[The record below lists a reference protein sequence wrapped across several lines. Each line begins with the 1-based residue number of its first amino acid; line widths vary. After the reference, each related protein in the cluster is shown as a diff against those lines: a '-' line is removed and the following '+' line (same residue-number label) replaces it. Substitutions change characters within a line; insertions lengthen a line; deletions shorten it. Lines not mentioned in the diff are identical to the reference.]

1 MRRLLRG
8 VAALLGLALVA
19 VLGASLWLLR
29 SAGGQELS
37 GEWTLPAL
45 SAPVTVT
52 FDGLGIPT
60 VVAGSELDAF
70 RAQGYL
76 HARERLWQMELFRR
90 VAEGRLSEV
99 LGEQALDSDRFLR
112 TLGMRR
118 AADRALDSLDPGVL
132 EVLEAYTE
140 GVNAAL
146 DGWRG
151 PLPPEFVILRIRPE
165 PWTVGAI
172 VAMEKIMAWDLA
184 DYQETLALA
193 RARPRLDDRGWEVVQ
208 PAYPGDGLTI
218 LEDGPGPAVARP
230 APAAGGGGAPTA
242 APGTARHPGPS
253 LDLLDASGPPA
264 LAAALLEAAGAV
276 RASNSWV
283 LGGTRSRSGRPL
295 LANDM
300 HLGLNV
306 PTLWY
311 LVALQAPGLHVAG
324 MSLPGGPGVVAGRTR
339 GVAWGFTNAYVDD
352 SDLFIERVDPGDPT
366 RYLVPGGS
374 EPFRVRRELIQV
386 RGRSAPDTLE
396 VRETRNGPVISA
408 VVPLPGDELLSLR
421 WSGHD
426 PAPTQSALLGMNRAE
441 DAGAFLEALRNF
453 RNPHQ
458 NVVFADTAGTFGYWM
473 AGRVPRRR
481 SGSPP
486 LVPVPGW
493 TGEHDWEGYIP
504 FEEHPHALNPE
515 QGYVVTANNRQGW
528 DPVSTQISGGSWAP
542 PYRAER
548 IREGI
553 LATPIHDTTSM
564 RTLQMDRVDRFALRH
579 RSRAVEA
586 FRGEGFG
593 AEAGLLEGWDGDTGP
608 DRMEPTLFYV
618 WMEAFR
624 AGVAASV
631 YRDGSPGFFPSEALE
646 RALARLAEEE
656 LASMAGRA
664 AREAMEAL
672 AGGVPPWGEVHHLV
686 LEHPLAAV
694 PVLGRVAGFHRG
706 RHPVGGSRAT
716 VNVAAF
722 TRRVPPLEVRNGA
735 SQRHVTDLADP
746 DGIGWFIL
754 PGGQSGLPRS
764 RHALD
769 QLPLWLD
776 GGLVPLHTS
785 SPAPPGRAAGEG
797 ARTLTL
803 RPIPR
808 P

>member
-1 MRRLLRG
+1 MRALLRG
-8 VAALLGLALVA
+8 FAAVLALALLA
-19 VLGASLWLLR
+19 VLVASLWLLR
-29 SAGGQELS
+29 SARGQEPS
-37 GEWTLPAL
+37 GERTLAAL
-45 SAPVTVT
+45 SAAVTVT
-52 FDGLGIPT
+52 FDDLGIPT
-60 VVAGSELDAF
+60 VQAGSELDAF

-90 VAEGRLSEV
+90 VAEGRLSEI
-99 LGEQALDSDRFLR
+99 LGERALDSDRFLR

-118 AADRALDSLDPGVL
+118 AADDALDALDPAVL

-172 VAMEKIMAWDLA
+172 VALEKIMAWDLA

-193 RARPRLDDRGWEVVQ
+193 RARHRLDDEGWEVVR
-208 PAYPGDGLTI
+208 PAYPEDGLTI
-218 LEDGPGPAVARP
+218 LEDGPAVAATRPGSSVDGSASGPHGTRPPP
-230 APAAGGGGAPTA
+230 APSTA
-242 APGTARHPGPS
+242 
-253 LDLLDASGPPA
+253 LLDAARPPA
-264 LAAALLEAAGAV
+264 LAAALLEAAGSV

-283 LGGTRSRSGRPL
+283 LAGSRSRSGKPL

-300 HLGLNV
+300 HLALDV

-311 LVALQAPGLHVAG
+311 LVVLQAPGLHVAG

-339 GVAWGFTNAYVDD
+339 GVAWGFTNANVDD
-352 SDLFIERVDPGDPT
+352 ADLVIERVDPTDPD

-374 EPFRVRRELIQV
+374 EPFRARRELIRV
-386 RGRSAPDTLE
+386 RGRSEPDTLE
-396 VRETRNGPVISA
+396 LRETRHGPVLSG
-408 VVPLPGDELLSLR
+408 VVPVPGDELLSLR

-426 PAPTQSALLGMNRAE
+426 PAPTQSALLGMNRSE
-441 DAGAFLEALRNF
+441 DVVAFLEALRHF

-458 NVVFADTAGTFGYWM
+458 NVVFADTAGNFGYWM
-473 AGRVPRRR
+473 AGRVPLRR

-493 TGEHDWEGYIP
+493 TGEHDWEGYLP
-504 FEEHPHALNPE
+504 FEEHPHLLNPP

-528 DPVSTQISGGSWAP
+528 DGVSTRISGGSWAP
-542 PYRAER
+542 PHRAER
-548 IREGI
+548 IRHGI
-553 LATPIHDTTSM
+553 LATPLHDTTSM

-579 RSRAVEA
+579 RWRA
-586 FRGEGFG
+586 
-593 AEAGLLEGWDGDTGP
+593 AEALRAAAFEAEGALLEQWDGATDLHRP
-608 DRMEPTLFYV
+608 EPTLFYV

-624 AGVAASV
+624 AAVGAAV
-631 YRDGSPGFFPSEALE
+631 YRDASPGFFPHEALE
-646 RALARLAEEE
+646 RALVRRDPDE
-656 LASMAGRA
+656 LASLARGA
-664 AREAMEAL
+664 AREAMETL
-672 AGGVPPWGEVHHLV
+672 AGGVPPWGEAHRLV

-694 PVLGRVAGFHRG
+694 PFLGRVAGFHRG
-706 RHPVGGSRAT
+706 SHPVGGSRAT

-722 TRRVPPLEVRNGA
+722 SGRVLPFQVRNGA

-746 DGIGWFIL
+746 DGVGWFIL

-776 GGLVPLHTS
+776 GGLVPLRTS
-785 SPAPPGRAAGEG
+785 SGPPGGSPAAPG
-797 ARTLTL
+797 ARTLIL
-803 RPIPR
+803 RP
-808 P
+808 